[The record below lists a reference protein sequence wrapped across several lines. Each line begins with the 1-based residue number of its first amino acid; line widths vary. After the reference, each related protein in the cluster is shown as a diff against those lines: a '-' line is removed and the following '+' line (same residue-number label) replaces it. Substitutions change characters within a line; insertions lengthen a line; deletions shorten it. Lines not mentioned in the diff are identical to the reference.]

1 MTPNQIPTVPPLPP
15 LPPISPTSPQAA
27 PVETSGVLPLP
38 IQSGAPLLQNP
49 FVVEEFRLNWS
60 KRDIEQR
67 LGFRGGRFTSV
78 NKGLSLLIG
87 FLVTVLFYSI
97 LIFGLQKIP
106 DARWFTAMFL
116 ERGAAPYPT
125 MLLFFW
131 AMAILFIKSRK
142 LKLQEE
148 ALTLS
153 AVPQQPDFLLNRES
167 ARAVLSRV
175 HSLVDNAS
183 NFVLLNRIERALSN
197 LQNIGQ
203 VGDVAMILRNQ
214 ADYDEE
220 QIASSYSLVHSFLWA
235 IPVLGFIGT
244 VIGLRAAIG
253 ALGVTLRAGGDI
265 NSIREGLQAVTAG
278 LSTKFETTL
287 VALIC
292 AVIVQLLLSFMQS
305 KEGEFLDACNDYC
318 HAHVASKLKLI

>member
-1 MTPNQIPTVPPLPP
+1 MIPDSPLA
-15 LPPISPTSPQAA
+15 SPQPHQSATPDA
-27 PVETSGVLPLP
+27 PSV
-38 IQSGAPLLQNP
+38 APASLSSEPTLTPANP
-49 FVVEEFRLNWS
+49 FSAEEFRLNWS

-78 NKGLSLLIG
+78 NKWLTFLIG
-87 FLVTVLFYSI
+87 LLLTVIFYAI
-97 LIFGLQKIP
+97 LIFGLQRTP

-116 ERGAAPYPT
+116 ERGVAPYPT

-131 AMAILFIKSRK
+131 GLAILFVKSSK
-142 LKLQEE
+142 LNLQAE

-153 AVPQQPDFLLNRES
+153 AVPQQPDFLLNRET

-175 HSLVDNAS
+175 HSIVDNAGH
-183 NFVLLNRIERALSN
+183 FLLLNRIERALSN

-203 VGDVAMILRNQ
+203 VGDVATILRNQ

-220 QIASSYSLVHSFLWA
+220 QIASSYGLVHSFLWA

-253 ALGVTLRAGGDI
+253 ALGITLRANGDI
-265 NSIREGLQAVTAG
+265 TAIRDGLQAVTAG
-278 LSTKFETTL
+278 LATKFETTL

-292 AVIVQLLLSFMQS
+292 AVILQLLLAFLQS

-318 HAHVASKLKLI
+318 HAHVASKLKLV

>member
-1 MTPNQIPTVPPLPP
+1 MPPETPAPMPIPMENSTIQNLPASTVDSSQSPL
-15 LPPISPTSPQAA
+15 A
-27 PVETSGVLPLP
+27 PDAFKLSW
-38 IQSGAPLLQNP
+38 A
-49 FVVEEFRLNWS
+49 

-78 NKGLSLLIG
+78 NKRLTFLMGL
-87 FLVTVLFYSI
+87 LVTVIFFSS
-97 LIFGLQKIP
+97 LIFGVQRWP
-106 DARWFTAMFL
+106 EAHWFTAMFL
-116 ERGAAPYPT
+116 ERGIAPYPT

-131 AMAILFIKSRK
+131 GLAILFVKSRK
-142 LKLQEE
+142 LNLQAE

-175 HSLVDNAS
+175 HSLVDNAG
-183 NFVLLNRIERALSN
+183 NFLLLNRIERALSN

-203 VGDVAMILRNQ
+203 VNDVATILRNQ

-220 QIASSYSLVHSFLWA
+220 HISSSYGLVHSFLWA

-253 ALGVTLRAGGDI
+253 ALGVTLRAGGDLTA
-265 NSIREGLQAVTAG
+265 IREGLQAVTAG
-278 LSTKFETTL
+278 LATKFETTL
-287 VALIC
+287 IALIC
-292 AVIVQLLLSFMQS
+292 AVILQLLLAFLQS
-305 KEGEFLDACNDYC
+305 REGEFLDSCNDYC
-318 HAHVASKLKLI
+318 HAHVASKLKLA

>member
-1 MTPNQIPTVPPLPP
+1 M
-15 LPPISPTSPQAA
+15 
-27 PVETSGVLPLP
+27 
-38 IQSGAPLLQNP
+38 NP
-49 FVVEEFRLNWS
+49 FTVEEFRLNWS

-78 NKGLSLLIG
+78 NKRLTFMMGL
-87 FLVTVLFYSI
+87 LVTVIFFSS
-97 LIFGLQKIP
+97 LIFGVQ
-106 DARWFTAMFL
+106 RWPEAHWLTAMFL
-116 ERGAAPYPT
+116 ERGIAPYPT

-131 AMAILFIKSRK
+131 GLAILFVKSRK
-142 LKLQEE
+142 LTLQAE

-175 HSLVDNAS
+175 HSLVDNAG
-183 NFVLLNRIERALSN
+183 NFLLLNRIERALSN

-203 VGDVAMILRNQ
+203 VNDVATILRNQ

-220 QIASSYSLVHSFLWA
+220 HIASSYGLVHSFLWA

-253 ALGVTLRAGGDI
+253 ALGITLRAGGDLTA
-265 NSIREGLQAVTAG
+265 IREGLQAVTAG
-278 LSTKFETTL
+278 LATKFETTL
-287 VALIC
+287 IALIC
-292 AVIVQLLLSFMQS
+292 AVVLQLLLAFLQS
-305 KEGEFLDACNDYC
+305 SEGEFLDSCNDYC
-318 HAHVASKLKLI
+318 HAHVASKLKLA

>member
-1 MTPNQIPTVPPLPP
+1 MIPDPSLAPPQ
-15 LPPISPTSPQAA
+15 PIEPTASAA
-27 PVETSGVLPLP
+27 VSAESM
-38 IQSGAPLLQNP
+38 GATANP
-49 FVVEEFRLNWS
+49 FSAEEFRLNWS

-78 NKGLSLLIG
+78 NKGLTFLMGLL
-87 FLVTVLFYSI
+87 LTATFYSI
-97 LIFGLQKIP
+97 LIFGLQRLP
-106 DARWFTAMFL
+106 EARWFTAMFL
-116 ERGAAPYPT
+116 ERGLSPYPT

-131 AMAILFIKSRK
+131 GVAILFVKWRK
-142 LKLQEE
+142 LNLQAE

-153 AVPQQPDFLLNRES
+153 AVPQQPDFVLNRES
-167 ARAVLSRV
+167 ARAVLNRV
-175 HSLVDNAS
+175 HSLVDNARH
-183 NFVLLNRIERALSN
+183 FLLLNRIERALSN

-203 VGDVAMILRNQ
+203 VGDVATILRNQ

-220 QIASSYSLVHSFLWA
+220 HIASSYGLVHSFLWA

-253 ALGVTLRAGGDI
+253 ALGITLRAGGDI
-265 NSIREGLQAVTAG
+265 TAIREGLQAVTAG
-278 LSTKFETTL
+278 LATKFETTL

-292 AVIVQLLLSFMQS
+292 AVILQLLLAFLQS
-305 KEGEFLDACNDYC
+305 REGEFLDECNDYC